1 MNPALKRSEART
13 LTGLILG
20 LSNVS
25 LAIDGKKIIRDLS
38 WQVREGENWVLVGP
52 NGAGKTTLLGILN
65 GYHWPSGGR
74 ATVLGKDFGSF
85 DLRELRKRIGFVSSY
100 ISDWIPEE
108 ERVIDV
114 VVSGRYASIRLWKDP
129 PPEELAYANRVL
141 RRVGCGRYGGARIG
155 KLSQGE
161 KQRVI
166 IARALMA
173 RPRLMALD
181 EPCAG
186 LDLPGREKFLS
197 AVARIAESGSP
208 TMIYVTHRIEEIP
221 AGFTHALLL
230 REGRVTAKGR
240 IDQVLNSRN
249 LSACFRVGI
258 KVSRWRKR
266 YYALVDN

>member
-1 MNPALKRSEART
+1 M
-13 LTGLILG
+13 TGLILG

-25 LAIDGKKIIRDLS
+25 FSIDGRKIIRDLS
-38 WQVREGENWVLVGP
+38 WQVKEGENWVLVGA
-52 NGAGKTTLLGILN
+52 NGAGKTTLLGIIN
-65 GYHWPSGGR
+65 GYHWPSAGR
-74 ATVLGKDFGSF
+74 ATVLGEDFGSF
-85 DLRELRKRIGFVSSY
+85 DLRDLRRRIGFVSSY

-114 VVSGRYASIRLWKDP
+114 VVSGRYASIKLWKDP
-129 PPEELAYANRVL
+129 SPEELAYANRVL
-141 RRVGCGRYGGARIG
+141 RRVGCGRYGRAKIG

-186 LDLPGREKFLS
+186 LDLRGREQFLS

-230 REGRVTAKGR
+230 KEGRVTAKGR

-249 LSACFRVGI
+249 LSVCFQVAV
-258 KVSRWRKR
+258 KVRKWRNR

>member
-1 MNPALKRSEART
+1 

-25 LAIDGKKIIRDLS
+25 LAIEGRKIIRDLS
-38 WQVREGENWVLVGP
+38 WEVKEGENWVLVGE

-65 GYHWPSGGR
+65 GYRWPSAGR

-85 DLRELRKRIGFVSSY
+85 DLRDLRRKIGFVSSY

-108 ERVIDV
+108 EKVIDV
-114 VVSGRYASIRLWKDP
+114 VVSGRYASIKLWKNP
-129 PPEELAYANRVL
+129 PPEELAFANRLL
-141 RRVGCGRYGGARIG
+141 RRVGCGRYEGAKFG

-161 KQRVI
+161 RQRVI

-197 AVARIAESGSP
+197 TVARIAESGSP

-249 LSACFRVGI
+249 LSACFRVPI
-258 KVSRWRKR
+258 TVRKWRNR
-266 YYALVDN
+266 YYALVDD

>member
-1 MNPALKRSEART
+1 
-13 LTGLILG
+13 LILG
-20 LSNVS
+20 LSNIS
-25 LAIDGKKIIRDLS
+25 LAIDGRKIIRDLS
-38 WQVREGENWVLVGP
+38 WQVKEGENWVLVGP
-52 NGAGKTTLLGILN
+52 NGAGKTTLLGMLN
-65 GYHWPSGGR
+65 GYRWPSAGK

-85 DLRELRKRIGFVSSY
+85 DLRDLRRMIGFVSSY

-114 VVSGRYASIRLWKDP
+114 VVSGRYASIKLWKDP
-129 PPEELAYANRVL
+129 SPEELAFANRML
-141 RRVGCGRYGGARIG
+141 RRVGCGRFGSAKIG
-155 KLSQGE
+155 RLSQGE

-186 LDLPGREKFLS
+186 LDLPGRERFLS
-197 AVARIAESGSP
+197 AVVKIAESGSP

-240 IDQVLNSRN
+240 IDEVLNSGN
-249 LSACFRVGI
+249 LSACFRVAI
-258 KVSRWRKR
+258 KVRKWRNR